1 MPECCE
7 FVFVQ
12 TLNSMGYMASSLDAV
27 SKQFIRSCKPQSVVL
42 DIGAA
47 YGVAALEA
55 LKNGAHVVANDID
68 DRHLNILKSRCPSCL
83 VQNLT
88 LAPGCFFG
96 QELFGGNVFDNILM
110 AGCCTFILVKK

>member
-7 FVFVQ
+7 FAFVQ
-12 TLNSMGYMASSLDAV
+12 TLNSMGSMASSLDAV

-42 DIGAA
+42 DIGA
-47 YGVAALEA
+47 AALEA

-96 QELFGGNVFDNILM
+96 QELFGVSVFDNILM